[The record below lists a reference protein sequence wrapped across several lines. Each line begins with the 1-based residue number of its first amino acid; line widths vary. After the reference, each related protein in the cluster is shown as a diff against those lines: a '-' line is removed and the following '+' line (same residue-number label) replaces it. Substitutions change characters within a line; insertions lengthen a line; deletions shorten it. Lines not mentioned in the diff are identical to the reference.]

1 MPRRPDPRQASFL
14 DLLAP
19 PPATGPAILPGVD
32 AALAEEVLAAI
43 LDILPPG
50 VPTFV
55 REVAAAKRDRHGG
68 VLTDLVVF
76 DGLRHRL
83 RISETHS
90 DRSRMHG
97 ARRYTWVTDVLG
109 DWPGFYWDEGREAW
123 VRLPEGWEDEL
134 AA

>member
-1 MPRRPDPRQASFL
+1 M
-14 DLLAP
+14 
-19 PPATGPAILPGVD
+19 D
-32 AALAEEVLAAI
+32 AALAKEVLTAI

-55 REVAAAKRDRHGG
+55 REVAAARSDRSGG
-68 VLTDLVVF
+68 LLADLVVF

-83 RISETHS
+83 RISEVHY

-97 ARRYTWVTDVLG
+97 ARHYTWVTDVLG
-109 DWPGFYWDEGREAW
+109 DWPGFYWDESREAW
-123 VRLPEGWEDEL
+123 TRLPEGWEDEV